1 MIGVIVSNNLCTERN
16 DSIIRTEHLAYEL
29 KCALKYNVHYP
40 HSKKNSNMQFISA
53 YSIKIFHMILGL
65 TKMFDFHC
73 SDSTAEMPST
83 AWTGRVEASTRLCLE

>member
-16 DSIIRTEHLAYEL
+16 DSITRTEHLAYEIP
-29 KCALKYNVHYP
+29 CALKYNVHYP

-53 YSIKIFHMILGL
+53 YSIKIFHMIL
-65 TKMFDFHC
+65 DFHC
-73 SDSTAEMPST
+73 SDSTAEMRST